1 MEFQIKG
8 KCISNP
14 EARLLRENGHK
25 WCGKCKRALPY
36 SEFDKNSKASDGH
49 NGRCKSCVAEWR
61 LENSS
66 KLKEKSK
73 IRYELNKENVLAT
86 VAKYRANNQDKI
98 KKLRVDY
105 YANKKDEI
113 LEKNDKYRKDNLEK
127 VYSRQH
133 EYHQENKEHR
143 SKKNSE
149 WRKNNRVILN
159 NKATYK
165 YNNDL
170 DFRLRAICRGFV
182 RRMYMSIGTRKQMYT
197 KDALGY
203 SPIELKEHIER
214 LFKPGMS
221 WDNYGKW
228 HVDHVKPISLAKNI
242 EEGIE
247 LSQLKNLQPLWAEEN
262 LIKHNKY
269 QPMETV

>member
-14 EARLLRENGHK
+14 EVRLLAESGYK
-25 WCGKCKRALPY
+25 WCGKCKRALLY
-36 SEFDKNSKASDGH
+36 SEFDKNSKSSDGYS
-49 NGRCKSCVAEWR
+49 GRCKSCVTEWR
-61 LENSS
+61 LENSA

-73 IRYELNKENVLAT
+73 ARYELNKESVLAT
-86 VAKYRANNQDKI
+86 VAEYRANNQDKI
-98 KKLRVDY
+98 KQLRVNY
-105 YANKKDEI
+105 YENKRDEI
-113 LEKNDKYRKDNLEK
+113 LEKNAKYREENLDK

-133 EYHQENKEHR
+133 EYRKENKDRR
-143 SKKNSE
+143 SKSNSE
-149 WRKNNRVILN
+149 WRRNNRLSINERLN
-159 NKATYK
+159 HK

-182 RRMYMSIGTRKQMYT
+182 RRMYLSIGTRKQMST
-197 KDALGY
+197 KNTLGY
-203 SPIELKEHIER
+203 SPIELKEHIEKQ
-214 LFKPGMS
+214 FKEGMS
-221 WDNYGKW
+221 WKNYGDW
-228 HVDHVKPISLAKNI
+228 HIDHIKPISLATNI